1 MLAGRGPGH
10 EAAASRSVGHRQE
23 AMAAGRRS
31 HHQEVAKAFHFL
43 SAGQTLSATP
53 PPASSDLVVLRQLEE
68 SQPQLGRPT
77 VSRSSRRLSSPI
89 PFRAPSTSP
98 LSSTPAETPSA
109 GQSMSSTSPLAS
121 SDLAAL
127 RQLDQ
132 SQPQLGRPT
141 VSQPSRPRRMSSPI
155 PLRAQTA
162 SVAMRETRYAG
173 QAGYRVADEV
183 SLDQAGNPSGLLAL
197 PGYREG
203 GIPAPPQ
210 RRLSDFN
217 GTGQA
222 LRAVTPGTGYQEP
235 KPRPRSRASPPR
247 LLAALHSG
255 AQSVPG
261 LERTTILLAH
271 AIHPL
276 EALSRPPEA
285 HAFKDMPAFQVD
297 SVTEAEHLPPAKAPP
312 AQEEPQ
318 EAKVQAGE
326 AESAGFRFAAQPFDW
341 NARLP
346 TPARHTLK
354 ALQKALPEASFGGL
368 DWSLRRT
375 SGVPLTNPM
384 SRAKRPL
391 RGVLDAR
398 LPKCSPEHNMF
409 TVDSG
414 PSFPPGRKRRSSLPS
429 FPTSRH
435 TP

>member
-10 EAAASRSVGHRQE
+10 EAAASRSAGHRQE
-23 AMAAGRRS
+23 AMAGRRS

-43 SAGQTLSATP
+43 SAGQTLSGTP
-53 PPASSDLVVLRQLEE
+53 PPASSDLVVLRQLDQ
-68 SQPQLGRPT
+68 SQPQFGRPS

-98 LSSTPAETPSA
+98 LSSTRAETPSA
-109 GQSMSSTSPLAS
+109 GQSMSSTSLLAS

-127 RQLDQ
+127 RQLDR
-132 SQPQLGRPT
+132 SQPQLSRPT

-155 PLRAQTA
+155 PFRAQTA
-162 SVAMRETRYAG
+162 SVAMRETRYTG

-183 SLDQAGNPSGLLAL
+183 SWDQGGNPSGLLAL

-222 LRAVTPGTGYQEP
+222 LRAVTPGTGYQEL

-247 LLAALHSG
+247 LLSALHPG
-255 AQSVPG
+255 AQSAPG

-276 EALSRPPEA
+276 EALPRPPEA

-297 SVTEAEHLPPAKAPP
+297 SVTEAEHLPHAKAPP
-312 AQEEPQ
+312 VREPQ
-318 EAKVQAGE
+318 EAKVQAAE
-326 AESAGFRFAAQPFDW
+326 AESAPFRFAAQPFDW
-341 NARLP
+341 NVRLP

-354 ALQKALPEASFGGL
+354 ALEKALPEASFGGL
-368 DWSLRRT
+368 DWALRRT

-391 RGVLDAR
+391 KGVLDAR
-398 LPKCSPEHNMF
+398 LPKCGPEHNMF
-409 TVDSG
+409 TVDPG